1 MKKNNYFKLLISIF
15 TAVIIIMTLLFAAPS
30 RSFADFGDFG
40 GDDDYGYDY
49 DYDDDDY
56 DYDYDYDDDD
66 DYDYDYDDDD
76 DDDYYYYGGDSYS
89 SGGGSSSGS
98 AAGYQSGQSNTWDNI
113 TGAFYMLVFYGGAG
127 FLIVFFIVRMLSRRR
142 RRRNNSRPNVNA
154 GATPT
159 SSSSLNTIN
168 SYLKEDPAFDQAAFE
183 EKLSNL
189 YVQMQNCW
197 TAKDIEPLRNCFTDA
212 YFTQMDRQ
220 LDHYRQHGQTNEV
233 ENIAVLDV
241 RLLGWKRESGEDHI
255 IAALKTRI
263 TDYVID
269 DESGNVVKGSRTAE
283 KFMTYEWDLCRT
295 SGKVTGTSNGVSRVV
310 CPSCGAPVDINV
322 SARCEYCGTVL
333 KSDDF
338 DWAICR
344 IRGISQRTNS

>member
-1 MKKNNYFKLLISIF
+1 MKNNRLIKNIILIIV
-15 TAVIIIMTLLFAAPS
+15 AVITVISLLFAVPIKS
-30 RSFADFGDFG
+30 RADFGDFG

-49 DYDDDDY
+49 DYDDY
-56 DYDYDYDDDD
+56 DYDYGDDDYDNDYDDD
-66 DYDYDYDDDD
+66 DYDYDD

-89 SGGGSSSGS
+89 SGGGSSSDS

-127 FLIVFFIVRMLSRRR
+127 FLIVLFIVKKLRR

-154 GATPT
+154 GAAPT
-159 SSSSLNTIN
+159 SSSSLHTIA
-168 SYLKEDPAFDQAAFE
+168 SYLNEDPAFDQAAFE

-197 TAKDIEPLRNCFTDA
+197 TAKDIEPLRNDFTDA
-212 YFTQMDRQ
+212 YYTQMDRQ
-220 LDHYRQHGQTNEV
+220 LDHYRQNGQTNVV

-241 RLLGWKRESGEDHI
+241 RLLGWRREGGEDHI
-255 IAALKTRI
+255 IAAIKTRI
-263 TDYVID
+263 TDYVIND
-269 DESGNVVKGSRTAE
+269 ANGDIVKGSMTAE

-295 SGKVTGTSNGVSRVV
+295 TGKVTGKSEGVSRVV

-333 KSDDF
+333 RSDDF

-344 IRGISQRTNS
+344 IRGISQRTNV